1 MTSCVDMKGHFPFHL
16 DIWTAFKMNF
26 GRGALNVKLRFIFSK
41 SILFPKWKSDKT
53 GSAWQHRE
61 ASFAA
66 QAFTA
71 NRLVLHDYVK
81 KKKKKKMQNYT
92 FEKKTAKLCLGYQG
106 SLGNLK
112 ALKRQYHMK
121 HRGIR
126 NRKMAFLLRYFI

>member
-81 KKKKKKMQNYT
+81 KKKKKKCRTIHLRRKQQN
-92 FEKKTAKLCLGYQG
+92 F
-106 SLGNLK
+106 
-112 ALKRQYHMK
+112 ALVTKVPLV
-121 HRGIR
+121 I
-126 NRKMAFLLRYFI
+126 